1 MNNLDDDRNAVMDR
15 ARTIKTPVNII
26 TNSDGEPEIPS
37 ITKADGYHTKGAQKA
52 LRNYFKAHIRGFYS
66 SYCI

>member
-1 MNNLDDDRNAVMDR
+1 MNNLDDDRNAAMDR
-15 ARTIKTPVNII
+15 ARTIKTPVNI
-26 TNSDGEPEIPS
+26 TTDGDGEPEIPS
-37 ITKADGYHTKGAQKA
+37 ITKDDGYHTKVVQIA